1 MKHLILVRHGKS
13 SWDNEVS
20 DMDRPLKEIGVL
32 DAHRVAGHF
41 AKLKIEVQAVYS
53 SPAIRALHTCVIFL
67 RSLSIPFNHFSLT
80 HELYDFSGEQV
91 MQFLRSL
98 PDSVVTVMVFGHN
111 HAFTALANTLGNS
124 YIENVPTSGLVHL
137 KLDTNKWTTLSKGT
151 TENIL
156 FPKELRS

>member
-1 MKHLILVRHGKS
+1 
-13 SWDNEVS
+13 
-20 DMDRPLKEIGVL
+20 MDRPLKEIGVL

-91 MQFLRSL
+91 MQFLKSL

-137 KLDTNKWTTLSKGT
+137 KFDTNKWTTLSKGT

>member
-13 SWDNEVS
+13 SWENEVS
-20 DMDRPLKEIGVL
+20 DMDRPLKEIGIL

-67 RSLSIPFNHFSLT
+67 RSLSIPFKDFSLI

-98 PDSVVTVMVFGHN
+98 PDSETTVMVFGHN
-111 HAFTALANTLGNS
+111 HAFTALANTLGNT

-137 KLDTNKWTTLSKGT
+137 KFDTNKWTTLGKGT